1 VDRKRTAWK
10 KSRKFGDVK
19 GGRVAP
25 KLNDGIFRRVHSLAV
40 PGKNDVLPIVCEDN
54 PSRDFFFPLSASEI
68 LTELERL
75 PKEHVANITHIWL
88 RRFKK
93 SEYEK
98 SEVPLACFMA
108 GSGVRA
114 IVIYPWPIDLKLSMG
129 RKKPSERVLKM
140 FAPYSE
146 ALLETDKGWFLEF
159 TESALKDLYVELL
172 LYHEIGHH
180 IDRYNR
186 RWTRANRRNLEEFAD
201 QYAYE
206 RTSLR
211 GLTFQQR
218 ENPSTGGRS
227 HE

>member
-1 VDRKRTAWK
+1 MGPKRP
-10 KSRKFGDVK
+10 S
-19 GGRVAP
+19 GR
-25 KLNDGIFRRVHSLAV
+25 I
-40 PGKNDVLPIVCEDN
+40 
-54 PSRDFFFPLSASEI
+54 
-68 LTELERL
+68 
-75 PKEHVANITHIWL
+75 
-88 RRFKK
+88 
-93 SEYEK
+93 
-98 SEVPLACFMA
+98 
-108 GSGVRA
+108 
-114 IVIYPWPIDLKLSMG
+114 
-129 RKKPSERVLKM
+129 LKM

-172 LYHEIGHH
+172 LFHEIGHH

-218 ENPSTGGRS
+218 EGRS